1 MARTA
6 SVTRQTKETNITC
19 VLKLDGTGKATVSTG
34 LPFLDHMMD
43 ALVRHSRIDLE
54 LKAQGDVEVDDH
66 HTVEDTALTLG
77 QALDQALENR
87 AGIARFGSAYAPLDE
102 ALARSVVDLSGRPY
116 PSIDLGLKREMI
128 GQVACENL
136 THFFQSLAFAWR
148 MSLHVDVL
156 KGDNDHH
163 RVEAA
168 FKATALAL
176 RQAIAATGEA
186 SVPSTKG
193 ALG

>member
-1 MARTA
+1 MGRQA
-6 SVTRQTKETNITC
+6 SVTRQTKETHITC
-19 VLKLDGTGKATVSTG
+19 HLELDGSGKATVSTG
-34 LPFLDHMMD
+34 LPFLDHMLD
-43 ALVRHSRIDLE
+43 ALVRHSRINLE
-54 LKAQGDVEVDDH
+54 LKAQGDLEVDDH

-77 QALDQALENR
+77 KALEEALGDR
-87 AGIARFGSAYAPLDE
+87 SGIQRFGYAYAPLDE
-102 ALARSVVDLSGRPY
+102 ALARAVIDLSGRPF
-116 PSIDLGLKREMI
+116 PVIELGLKREMI

-136 THFFQSLAFAWR
+136 THFFQSLAFASR

-168 FKATALAL
+168 FKAAAIAL
-176 RQAIAATGEA
+176 REAIKSSGT
-186 SVPSTKG
+186 SDVPSTKG

>member
-1 MARTA
+1 MARSA
-6 SVTRQTKETNITC
+6 SVTRETKETHIKCHLT
-19 VLKLDGTGKATVSTG
+19 LDGTGKAVVSTG
-34 LPFLDHMMD
+34 LPFLDHMLD
-43 ALVRHSRIDLE
+43 ALVRHSRVDLE

-77 QALDQALENR
+77 KALEDALGDR
-87 AGIARFGSAYAPLDE
+87 SGIQRFGHAYAPLDE
-102 ALARSVVDLSGRPY
+102 ALARAVVDLSGRPY
-116 PSIDLGLKREMI
+116 PAIDLGLKREMI

-136 THFFQSLAFAWR
+136 THFFQSLAFSSR

-168 FKATALAL
+168 FKATAIAL
-176 RQAIAATGEA
+176 REAIKSTGTGE
-186 SVPSTKG
+186 VLSTKG

>member
-1 MARTA
+1 MGRQA
-6 SVTRQTKETNITC
+6 SVTRQTKETHITC
-19 VLKLDGTGKATVSTG
+19 HLELDGTGKATVSTG
-34 LPFLDHMMD
+34 LPFLDHMLD

-54 LKAQGDVEVDDH
+54 LKAQGDLEVDDH

-77 QALDQALENR
+77 KALEDALGDR
-87 AGIARFGSAYAPLDE
+87 SGIQRFGHAYAPLDE
-102 ALARSVVDLSGRPY
+102 ALARAVIDLSGRPF
-116 PSIDLGLKREMI
+116 PVIDLGLKREMI

-136 THFFQSLAFAWR
+136 THFFQSLAFASR

-168 FKATALAL
+168 FKAAAIAL
-176 RQAIAATGEA
+176 REA
-186 SVPSTKG
+186 VKASGTSGVPSTKG

>member
-136 THFFQSLAFAWR
+136 THFFQSLAFAGR